1 MAIAELDGAGGHVFR
16 RVTLA
21 PRNGRIISSNAAST
35 SWRAPNGS
43 LFTQTILTNWIDPE
57 SSSAMSDQKIKIV
70 CTNGRF
76 ESDQKERGIKI
87 NLDNIGIE
95 HPNPYFCYEFGNEA
109 GRKEWRGYGIDSVKE
124 FLSDIVNINSGVISR
139 NTLQSERPTFAEA
152 LISTAVVEAAHESLA
167 NGNNWVNVIIE
178 TE

>member
-1 MAIAELDGAGGHVFR
+1 MR
-16 RVTLA
+16 K
-21 PRNGRIISSNAAST
+21 IILT
-35 SWRAPNGS
+35 TIFL

-57 SSSAMSDQKIKIV
+57 SSSAMSDQKIKFV
-70 CTNGRF
+70 GANGRF

-95 HPNPYFCYEFGNEA
+95 QPNPYFCYEFGNEA

-167 NGNNWVNVIIE
+167 NGNNWVNVKIE